1 MKRFNTGLLL
11 AAAVLI
17 ICHGFPSY
25 GKEEK
30 EGFIEYT
37 VSFVDA
43 ADHDNRIFNSQQGQ
57 APEGTAIH
65 VSFPKQII
73 GADGHIWRAE
83 ADSPQEFLLY
93 QAGRH
98 KYYVEYRQGEK
109 IAAPEDPD
117 REGR

>member
-25 GKEEK
+25 SKEER

-57 APEGTAIH
+57 APDGTAIH
-65 VSFPKQII
+65 VSFPEQII
-73 GADGHIWRAE
+73 GADGHIWRA
-83 ADSPQEFLLY
+83 
-93 QAGRH
+93 GR
-98 KYYVEYRQGEK
+98 
-109 IAAPEDPD
+109 PP
-117 REGR
+117 

>member
-43 ADHDNRIFNSQQGQ
+43 ADHDNRIFNCIVI
-57 APEGTAIH
+57 E
-65 VSFPKQII
+65 
-73 GADGHIWRAE
+73 
-83 ADSPQEFLLY
+83 
-93 QAGRH
+93 
-98 KYYVEYRQGEK
+98 
-109 IAAPEDPD
+109 
-117 REGR
+117 

>member
-65 VSFPKQII
+65 VSFPEQII
-73 GADGHIWRAE
+73 GADGHIWRA
-83 ADSPQEFLLY
+83 PVF
-93 QAGRH
+93 
-98 KYYVEYRQGEK
+98 GEK
-109 IAAPEDPD
+109 VSIHLLHQHSFGFFYYSMK
-117 REGR
+117 R

>member
-1 MKRFNTGLLL
+1 VKRFNTGLLL

-57 APEGTAIH
+57 APDGTAIH
-65 VSFPKQII
+65 VSFP
-73 GADGHIWRAE
+73 
-83 ADSPQEFLLY
+83 
-93 QAGRH
+93 QAAISTTSNTGR
-98 KYYVEYRQGEK
+98 VR
-109 IAAPEDPD
+109 
-117 REGR
+117 R

>member
-73 GADGHIWRAE
+73 GADGHIWRAVPRNF
-83 ADSPQEFLLY
+83 SSIR
-93 QAGRH
+93 QAAISTTSNTGR
-98 KYYVEYRQGEK
+98 VR
-109 IAAPEDPD
+109 
-117 REGR
+117 R

>member
-1 MKRFNTGLLL
+1 MITGF
-11 AAAVLI
+11 LI
-17 ICHGFPSY
+17 R
-25 GKEEK
+25 KE
-30 EGFIEYT
+30 
-37 VSFVDA
+37 
-43 ADHDNRIFNSQQGQ
+43 GQ

-117 REGR
+117 REGREGSPGGSSGRGRQTALLRTGRGGRRWRSFDGRE